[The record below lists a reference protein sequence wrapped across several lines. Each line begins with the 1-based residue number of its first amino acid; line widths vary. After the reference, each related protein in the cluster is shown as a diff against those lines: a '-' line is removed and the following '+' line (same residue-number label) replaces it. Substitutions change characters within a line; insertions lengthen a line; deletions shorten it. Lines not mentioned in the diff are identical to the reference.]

1 MVFQTS
7 FHEIKAKQTGR
18 SLCTPRQQEIVLCK
32 CDLPSVRPL
41 PCVASIIHYVGIYRL
56 QLTSPIFTLVLLD
69 SSNVVS
75 DVYGNVEHDMIREG
89 QLWSEC
95 ETTKER

>member
-32 CDLPSVRPL
+32 FDLPRGRPL
-41 PCVASIIHYVGIYRL
+41 PCVDSVIHCVGIYRP
-56 QLTSPIFTLVLLD
+56 QPKSPIFTLVLLD
-69 SSNVVS
+69 SSNIVS
-75 DVYGNVEHDMIREG
+75 DVYSNVDHDMIRVG